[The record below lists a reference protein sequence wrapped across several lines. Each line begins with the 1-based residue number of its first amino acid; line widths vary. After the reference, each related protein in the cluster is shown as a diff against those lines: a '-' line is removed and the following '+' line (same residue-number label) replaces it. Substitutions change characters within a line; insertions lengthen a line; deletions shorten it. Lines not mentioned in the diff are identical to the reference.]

1 MANTVNVNQNNN
13 TVTLDDQN
21 RGITVTDNK
30 TNNVVNI
37 SQPLTRV
44 VTVSTPGP
52 RGPQGLQGIQGIE
65 GSAPR
70 VPEGTVYW
78 ENLENVPNLVDFT
91 GDIVPNQLAVFAD
104 TFTGALPTNL
114 PFSLP
119 LEPEGDGIPTVHG
132 LTGLTYD
139 GNLFYVQGNIKQVGP
154 EYNMR
159 LENGSDIIGSN
170 QLYLQGTSYIQL
182 KSTNNY
188 VYYDAHQG
196 HIFRNGSGEYS
207 DVKVGIG
214 TNTPQEKLVVK
225 DGNATITGSSTHQ
238 LEISTTNPNG
248 KARLRLNAF
257 REGVN
262 SQTGLP
268 RAMGASNLYKS
279 GAITFF
285 DTDEDFRIRPNTR
298 LAFNVGGGGDI
309 RFVSST
315 IYESGTPQVE
325 TTYFIGNASSES
337 IGIGVG
343 AGTPGAKLHVKKGTT
358 WLEGSGADDF
368 VSLQLG
374 RKSDANGPLVE
385 VYTDDVSDDKLEFHT
400 ARFLSNTK
408 FTHTSQSSGT
418 DRINSVN
425 IKGSYVN
432 GGSIEIYGKGGI
444 GGVKTTIGTAI
455 TTSGDLK
462 FVGSTTIRNTNGT
475 DDLTIDPQRDLN
487 LGTISTDNI
496 TLGRT
501 GGWPGIIKF
510 HTDTGNSMAITGS
523 KVGIGTTEP
532 NSKLDIRNNANG
544 IALEIHQPQGSPDD
558 YVDIKMIA
566 GNINPGTLGTIL
578 RHERQ
583 GSSGGDFAILTNPL
597 LGDTPIERFR
607 ITKDGN
613 VGIGTQSPSADLHIS
628 SSDNTLLLVESSDG
642 LAHIAFKDDLTTN
655 ADKVRVGAAGNELQ
669 FIAGGAER
677 GRFDSNGNLG
687 IGNNN
692 PTKTLTVEGDISA
705 SGDLFVSKSIFI
717 DGGGG
722 YNDATLEVVNDRLE
736 IKDRGSIRIAMDSD
750 GDTTG
755 GSTKKIQFGT
765 GSQGVATFQPLMTI
779 SSSGNVGIGT
789 TTPEYTLDVTGSL
802 TEEINGGVVRFE
814 SPGGGDLVFNEGA
827 GGSNETAIQFGN
839 NGRISGE
846 GGDFN
851 FSSGQNDIIFHTGSG
866 VKNIS
871 TPALTISGSGQIK
884 LDYDNMPT
892 TDPNEKGVIYR
903 SSSNGM
909 NNLLFISAG

>member
-13 TVTLDDQN
+13 TVTLDGQN

-52 RGPQGLQGIQGIE
+52 RGPQGFQGIQGIE

-139 GNLFYVQGNIKQVGP
+139 GNLFYVQGDISSSKGIRVGTSTITLGVDSKSDAALAIP
-154 EYNMR
+154 YGSRIYTVESDGNHLR
-159 LENGSDIIGSN
+159 NLISKTTQRGNRVIQIGQNTIFIDEINLHPGANGSTVFRSGSQN
-170 QLYLQGTSYIQL
+170 IEIAKVDPVGNISTTSG
-182 KSTNNY
+182 SFRVNNY
-188 VYYDAHQG
+188 SQG
-196 HIFRNGSGEYS
+196 LQFYNGTNYTDNRITLSSADNMQFRARNVFQFYKSVEILNGTNLTLKNEGNSARINIHNAGFGSISSSRIDFQNYNTGQTNVLMSITSSGN
-207 DVKVGIG
+207 VGIG
-214 TNTPQEKLVVK
+214 TTTPQQKLVVK

-257 REGVN
+257 REGTN
-262 SQTGLP
+262 AQTGLP

-285 DTDEDFRIRPNTR
+285 DTDEDLRIRPNSR
-298 LAFNVGGGGDI
+298 LAFNIGGSGDI

-325 TTYFIGNASSES
+325 TTYFIGDASSES

-343 AGTPGAKLHVKKGTT
+343 AGTPGAKLHVKGGTT

-408 FTHTSQSSGT
+408 FTHTSESSGT
-418 DRINSVN
+418 DRIDSVN

-444 GGVKTTIGTAI
+444 GGAKTTIGTAI

-475 DDLTIDPQRDLN
+475 DDLTIDPQRNLN
-487 LGTISTDNI
+487 LGTTSTDNI

-510 HTDTGNSMAITGS
+510 HTNTGNSMAITGS
-523 KVGIGTTEP
+523 KVGIGTT
-532 NSKLDIRNNANG
+532 
-544 IALEIHQPQGSPDD
+544 
-558 YVDIKMIA
+558 
-566 GNINPGTLGTIL
+566 
-578 RHERQ
+578 
-583 GSSGGDFAILTNPL
+583 
-597 LGDTPIERFR
+597 
-607 ITKDGN
+607 
-613 VGIGTQSPSADLHIS
+613 
-628 SSDNTLLLVESSDG
+628 
-642 LAHIAFKDDLTTN
+642 
-655 ADKVRVGAAGNELQ
+655 
-669 FIAGGAER
+669 
-677 GRFDSNGNLG
+677 
-687 IGNNN
+687 
-692 PTKTLTVEGDISA
+692 
-705 SGDLFVSKSIFI
+705 
-717 DGGGG
+717 
-722 YNDATLEVVNDRLE
+722 
-736 IKDRGSIRIAMDSD
+736 
-750 GDTTG
+750 
-755 GSTKKIQFGT
+755 
-765 GSQGVATFQPLMTI
+765 
-779 SSSGNVGIGT
+779 
-789 TTPEYTLDVTGSL
+789 TPEYTLDITGSL
-802 TEEINGGVVRFE
+802 TEGIQDGVVRFE

-827 GGSNETAIQFGN
+827 GGSNETAIQFGF

-846 GGDFN
+846 GGKFN
-851 FSSGQNDIIFHTGSG
+851 FSSDRKDFTFNTGSG
-866 VKNIS
+866 IKNIT
-871 TPALTISGSGQIK
+871 TPALIISGTGEIK